1 MPPVENFR
9 LQGTNITIV
18 YKELNFRSV
27 SLDELT
33 GVFPEG
39 PQPVVAKF
47 PDVLAIQY
55 PNGVSFQ
62 LLDRR
67 LRLSDPSPDLSRS
80 PLAAILEPIV
90 AAAGQTDLVAYGYNY
105 DVVFSLPGVDDSS
118 AFLLD
123 EFLRERSKVE
133 GDLNGN
139 LRRIKLELIYD
150 VEDSQ
155 HSLRLEPANSDN
167 FLKAHLNVHYAHAEL
182 VTDKGLLAERLSRHY
197 DHFYQSLSELFA

>member
-1 MPPVENFR
+1 MPIENLR
-9 LQGTNITIV
+9 LQGTNITVV
-18 YKELNFRSV
+18 YQEFDFRSV
-27 SLDELT
+27 SLDGLT

-47 PDVLAIQY
+47 PDVLVIQY

-67 LRLSDPSPDLSRS
+67 LRLNDPSADLSRS

-105 DVVFSLPGVDDSS
+105 DVVFGLSGVDNSG

-123 EFLRERSKVE
+123 KFLRERSQVE

-139 LRRIKLELIYD
+139 LSRIKLELIYD
-150 VEDSQ
+150 VEDSRY
-155 HSLRLEPANSDN
+155 SLRLEPANSDN
-167 FLKAHLNVHYAHAEL
+167 VLRAHLNVHYAHAEL

-197 DHFYQSLSELFA
+197 DHFHQSLSELFA